1 MTKEEIIKSKNKSIY
16 ILEKDELILNSDRIG
31 ESNLQIVNKDLFTK
45 HYKKYDFTSNLHPN
59 KIGQFFLY
67 EKILDGRYRS
77 NIPHD
82 HELFYPKLGMYI
94 NALPCDQTIEVEW
107 VDVRRTWEWNLEYDY
122 EVKDKDGVSKTYQN
136 YFGEIETEIQRL
148 PLWADDLLVYGV
160 WDSMPNW
167 KQLRQAYERT
177 WWFHRT
183 TDELRNIQLNRLL
196 S

>member
-16 ILEKDELILNSDRIG
+16 ILENDVITPI
-31 ESNLQIVNKDLFTK
+31 SNLPGVSIVDKELFTN
-45 HYKKYDFTSNLHPN
+45 HFKKYEFLNTTNPN
-59 KIGQFFLY
+59 KMGQYFLY
-67 EKILDGRYRS
+67 EKLLDGRYKS
-77 NIPHD
+77 NAPHD

-107 VDVRRTWEWNLEYDY
+107 IDYRRTWEWNLKFDY
-122 EVKDKDGVSKTYQN
+122 EVKDKDGVPKIYQN
-136 YFGEIETEIQRL
+136 YFGELSTEIERL
-148 PLWADDLLVYGV
+148 PLWSDYLLVYGV
-160 WDSMPNW
+160 WDTMPNW

>member
-1 MTKEEIIKSKNKSIY
+1 MTREEIIKSKNKSMF
-16 ILEKDELILNSDRIG
+16 ILEDDGVKPIGSLPGVDVVDKDNF
-31 ESNLQIVNKDLFTK
+31 KK
-45 HYKKYDFTSNLHPN
+45 HFDKYNFLDSKVN

-107 VDVRRTWEWNLEYDY
+107 VDIRRTWEWKIEYDY
-122 EVKDKDGVSKTYQN
+122 EVKDKDGVSKKYKN

-148 PLWADDLLVYGV
+148 PIWADDLLVYGF
-160 WDSMPNW
+160 WETMPNW

-183 TDELRNIQLNRLL
+183 TDELRNIQLDRLL